1 MKTYVK
7 KMLLLSVGSICILIL
22 LALGYARGIL
32 SPRELGI
39 ALLIMCIVIGTGA
52 AVIIREAAARLRSTG
67 GQAQPSEA
75 RATIPLARLRAI
87 AGFVFSGGLLILLA
101 PYVIYMAS
109 TKVIPW
115 VVAIIAIPAY
125 AILSYGAFR
134 LLRAQLAR
142 KPAATLPGDHN

>member
-7 KMLLLSVGSICILIL
+7 TMLLLSVGSICMILV
-22 LALGYARGIL
+22 ALGYARGIF

-39 ALLIMCIVIGTGA
+39 ALLMICIGIGTGA
-52 AVIIREAAARLRSTG
+52 GVIIREAAARLRSTG
-67 GQAQPSEA
+67 GQAARPSET
-75 RATIPLARLRAI
+75 RATIPLAHLRSI
-87 AGFVFSGGLLILLA
+87 AGFVFTGGLLILLA